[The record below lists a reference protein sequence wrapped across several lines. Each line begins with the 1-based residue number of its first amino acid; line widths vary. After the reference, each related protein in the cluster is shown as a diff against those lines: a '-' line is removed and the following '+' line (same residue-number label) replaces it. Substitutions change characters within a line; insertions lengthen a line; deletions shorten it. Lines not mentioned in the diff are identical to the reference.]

1 MKIPNRENAET
12 APEKL
17 TEYLLNVGHRRGGP
31 KAHVLSEFGY
41 NAENWQRLVDD
52 LRMFHLSREVD
63 SVRATLYGTRYEI
76 RAPLLTPVG
85 RWLTVRSVWQIDEGT
100 DIPRL
105 ITLFP
110 D

>member
-1 MKIPNRENAET
+1 MKIPNREKAEI

-17 TEYLLNVGHRRGGP
+17 TEYLLNADHRRGGS
-31 KAHVLSEFGY
+31 KAQLLSEFGY
-41 NAENWQRLVDD
+41 HPANWHRLVYD
-52 LRMFHLSREVD
+52 LREFHLSAEVELVRE
-63 SVRATLYGTRYEI
+63 TLYGTRYEI

-85 RWLTVRSVWQIDEGT
+85 RWLTLRTIWQIDEGT
-100 DIPRL
+100 DTPRM